1 MTIVEGTLPNKR
13 ATILITDYSGE
24 RYTYGLWYR
33 IDQKTDGKWQEREYA
48 VDGDVAWNMPAF
60 YVDKNHELMME
71 EDWSW
76 LYGELEKGEYRLVKS
91 AFLDDLKHKYF
102 SVEFEIK

>member
-1 MTIVEGTLPNKR
+1 MV
-13 ATILITDYSGE
+13 S
-24 RYTYGLWYR
+24 YR
-33 IDQKTDGKWQEREYA
+33 SKIDGKWQEREYV
-48 VDGDVAWNMPAF
+48 VDDNVGWNEPAF